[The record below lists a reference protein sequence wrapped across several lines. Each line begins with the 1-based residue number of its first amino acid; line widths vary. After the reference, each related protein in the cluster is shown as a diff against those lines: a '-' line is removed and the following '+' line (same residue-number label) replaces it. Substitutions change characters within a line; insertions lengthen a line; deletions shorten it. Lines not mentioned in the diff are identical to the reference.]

1 MHICVDGGAGIS
13 YTISEN
19 NFLACDL
26 YRQKEDT
33 MKKIWIALLCML
45 ITVSALALSASADTL
60 TLFVKDG
67 GRGNGESPERALG
80 VLEDAFAILGEEG
93 GTVVVCGKTT
103 MHTALT
109 DLAPWTGLVTLTMVH
124 GGTDYRESGAE
135 LYYTG
140 QHRFFFAGP
149 TKIENFTFHIA
160 QTALIAAQ
168 WHPLEMGEGIT
179 VKQHT
184 SGQGIYLLG
193 GSQNAAEGDYAFRD
207 RSPSLVIRSG
217 KYHAVSPYARQVQG
231 TFTASAETYIYGG
244 EINYL
249 MGGPLNFGI
258 LTANSVLN
266 VYGGKIANLCLF
278 TDPGNTTD
286 RLQGEGNYVANI
298 HGGEITKL
306 ICDANNQTAKFY
318 VNYDSGAQ
326 ANIATLAEGEGVANL
341 TVFDLTKPA
350 VTEVKLTI
358 GSMTG
363 YVNGEARTLDA
374 APVIR
379 NARTM
384 LPVRFVAENL
394 GATVG
399 WDGATSTV
407 TVKTEATA
415 IEIVIGKATAKVG
428 GIEVALDSP
437 AFIENS
443 RTYLP
448 VRFVAENLGAT
459 VAWDGAT
466 STATLTAERTTVGA
480 PTAGTVAPPAAGG

>member
-1 MHICVDGGAGIS
+1 
-13 YTISEN
+13 
-19 NFLACDL
+19 
-26 YRQKEDT
+26 
-33 MKKIWIALLCML
+33 ML
-45 ITVSALALSASADTL
+45 ITVSALALSASAESL

-93 GTVVVCGKTT
+93 GTVVLCGKTT

-109 DLAPWTGLVTLTMVH
+109 SLKPWTGLITLTMMH
-124 GGTDYRESGAE
+124 DGTDYRESGAE

-168 WHPLEMGEGIT
+168 WNPLEMGEGIT

-193 GSQNAAEGDYAFRD
+193 GTQNAAEGDFAYRD

-217 KYHAVSPYARQVQG
+217 KYHAITPYTRQVQG
-231 TFTASAETYIYGG
+231 TITASAETDIYGG

-286 RLQGEGNYVANI
+286 RLQGEGSYIANI
-298 HGGEITKL
+298 YGGEIAKL
-306 ICDANNQTAKFY
+306 VCDANNQTAKFY
-318 VNYDSGAQ
+318 LNYGSGAQ
-326 ANIATLAEGEGVANL
+326 ANIASIAEGEGIANL

-363 YVNGEARTLDA
+363 YVNGEAKALDA

-399 WDGATSTV
+399 WDGTTSTV
-407 TVKTEATA
+407 TVSTATA
-415 IEIVIGKATAKVG
+415 KLEIVIGKATAKVNG
-428 GIEVALDSP
+428 TEITLDSP

-480 PTAGTVAPPAAGG
+480 PSAGTVTPPAEGG